1 MRESKF
7 ISKFLGHNQ
16 EVCGLKWSHDDQT
29 LASGGNDN
37 KIFLWNF
44 HKNCFLHKFGGH
56 KSAVKALG
64 WSPFKSGLLASGG
77 GTQDRCLK
85 FWNTNLLKQEES
97 IDTKSQV
104 CNLVFSRNSHELVTT
119 HGYSDNLIIVW
130 KYPFLE
136 ATSVLKGHRERVV
149 FLSISP
155 DSRYIVTGAGD
166 ETVRFWEVFDTDFN
180 KDPKLNFLE
189 KDIIR

>member
-1 MRESKF
+1 
-7 ISKFLGHNQ
+7 
-16 EVCGLKWSHDDQT
+16 LKWSPDELT

-37 KIFLWNF
+37 KVFLWSQRKGNS
-44 HKNCFLHKFGGH
+44 LHKFSGH

-64 WSPFKSGLLASGG
+64 WSPLKNGLLATGG

-85 FWNTNLLKQEES
+85 LWNTYSLKLEEN

-130 KYPFLE
+130 KYPSLE

-149 FLSISP
+149 FLSLSP

-166 ETVRFWEVFDTDFN
+166 ETVRFWEVFDSEQN
-180 KDPKLNFLE
+180 ESISGNFLGR
-189 KDIIR
+189 DILR